1 MQGTFYDLISRT
13 LGFIGVIIALFSIPY
28 LFAFPL
34 EISVAQS
41 YNKVNLTLKIQDTKN
56 LEPKNTN
63 LNLDAKAP
71 IQNKDNKES
80 LQKNKEIVNDPKPL
94 PNKTLKPVKNSAENS
109 SENTSYKS
117 IATNKTT
124 VLKNTTTAKAQANT
138 TPQNT
143 AQKLPPKKVAS
154 KTSSTQDRSSSK
166 NNPPKRAQAQKATP
180 TIKTQANPT
189 HPTAKTL
196 AQDTNPQPLP
206 NAAQENFQQLKN
218 TLISKIKDQTTYP
231 KAARRR
237 GLEGEVLIEFN
248 IEDGKVINF
257 KILKTSG
264 RAILDKAASQ
274 TAKRLLGQKLA
285 EHGTFKI
292 NVPLVYRLVNN

>member
-34 EISVAQS
+34 EISVPQS
-41 YNKVNLTLKIQDTKN
+41 YNKVHVTLKIQDKPN
-56 LEPKNTN
+56 LEQKNTD
-63 LNLDAKAP
+63 LNLDSKAHV
-71 IQNKDNKES
+71 QNKDNIES
-80 LQKNKEIVNDPKPL
+80 PQNNKIMVNDPKPL
-94 PNKTLKPVKNSAENS
+94 PNKTIAPLEKSDDNS
-109 SENTSYKS
+109 SYKS
-117 IATNKTT
+117 TATNKTT
-124 VLKNTTTAKAQANT
+124 VLKKTTTPKAQANT

-143 AQKLPPKKVAS
+143 AQKLTPKKVAS
-154 KTSSTQDRSSSK
+154 KTSSTQDKSSSN
-166 NNPPKRAQAQKATP
+166 NNPPKKAQAQKATP
-180 TIKTQANPT
+180 KVNTQATPP

-196 AQDTNPQPLP
+196 AQATNPQPSP
-206 NAAQENFQQLKN
+206 NATQENFLQLKN

-274 TAKRLLGQKLA
+274 TAKRLLDQRLA